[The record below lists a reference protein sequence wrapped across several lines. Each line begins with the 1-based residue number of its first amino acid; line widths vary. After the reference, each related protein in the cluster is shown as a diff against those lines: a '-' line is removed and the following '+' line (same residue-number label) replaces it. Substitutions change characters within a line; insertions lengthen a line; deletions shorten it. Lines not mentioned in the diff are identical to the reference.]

1 MSEVA
6 MENMWWLIHLH
17 SGSQQSPKLSCQPPC
32 FLPLRL
38 PLYTA
43 PSSGPMPANDD
54 WDFGRTAANIPQVR
68 GIATIP
74 NQWLEWTVGLGGQLS
89 VEALDER

>member
-1 MSEVA
+1 
-6 MENMWWLIHLH
+6 
-17 SGSQQSPKLSCQPPC
+17 
-32 FLPLRL
+32 
-38 PLYTA
+38 
-43 PSSGPMPANDD
+43 MPANDD